1 MKTIALVAEKG
12 AGKGLFVEI
21 IKRLMPDKR
30 IVSVR
35 FSDVLCDILD
45 ILGKEK
51 SRHNISTLATVLR
64 DAFQDEGLLTSVMRT
79 RLQGMD
85 ADIVFLDG
93 LRKEKEISLVR
104 ERDGLLVYIAAD
116 ARIRFERSSQRAEKS
131 DEMGM
136 TWEQFN
142 AQEQMATEVSI
153 RNIGE
158 TLADVKL
165 ENNGT
170 VEEFERVVKSFIARH
185 GF

>member
-12 AGKGLFVEI
+12 AGKGLFVEMI
-21 IKRLMPDKR
+21 NRLLPDKH

-35 FSDVLCDILD
+35 FSDVFCDILD
-45 ILGKEK
+45 TLGKEK
-51 SRHNISTLATVLR
+51 SRHNISMLATALR
-64 DAFQDEGLLTSVMRT
+64 DAFQDEGLLIAVMHK

-104 ERDGLLVYIAAD
+104 ERDGLLVYITAD
-116 ARIRFERSSQRAEKS
+116 PNVRFDRLVQRTEKS

-153 RNIGE
+153 RHIGE
-158 TLADVKL
+158 TMADVKL

-170 VEEFERVVKSFIARH
+170 VEEFEGVIKNFIARY